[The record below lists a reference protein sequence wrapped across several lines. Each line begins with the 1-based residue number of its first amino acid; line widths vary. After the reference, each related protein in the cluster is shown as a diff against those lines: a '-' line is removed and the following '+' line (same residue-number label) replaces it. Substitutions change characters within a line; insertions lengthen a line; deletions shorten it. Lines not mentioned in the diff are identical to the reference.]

1 MKQFDNSKNTA
12 DFKLDSIECSS
23 NLMLHERE
31 LKGTNSPSFE
41 FSLSISN
48 GNEKIDTTEI
58 DVRTSFEQNLRY
70 WNAQTQ
76 FCSTNNTDNSY
87 FRSIVEM
94 GSAAVPYILNE
105 LKKGPTLL
113 VYALDEIFPGVVKYD
128 GYVSVKEACEKWI
141 STLQKIG
148 IN

>member
-48 GNEKIDTTEI
+48 GN
-58 DVRTSFEQNLRY
+58 
-70 WNAQTQ
+70 AQAQ

-113 VYALDEIFPGVVKYD
+113 VYALDEIFPGVMKYD